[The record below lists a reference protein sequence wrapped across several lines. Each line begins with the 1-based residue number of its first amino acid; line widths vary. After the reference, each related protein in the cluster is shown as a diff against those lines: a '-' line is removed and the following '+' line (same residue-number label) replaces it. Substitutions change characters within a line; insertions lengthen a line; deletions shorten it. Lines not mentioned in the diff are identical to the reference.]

1 MTVILLCP
9 LSIQTIK
16 AIAAIATK
24 AIERSIIKFISP
36 CLAPSN
42 ACPTALGRPATIL
55 ENIMIEIPLPIPF
68 SVTSS
73 PSHIKNT
80 VPETKDVTAMIWNIK
95 PGSNANP

>member
-1 MTVILLCP
+1 
-9 LSIQTIK
+9 
-16 AIAAIATK
+16 
-24 AIERSIIKFISP
+24 
-36 CLAPSN
+36 
-42 ACPTALGRPATIL
+42 
-55 ENIMIEIPLPIPF
+55 MIEIPLPIPF